1 VAADFETRTAD
12 WLTFP
17 EAVARVRAVAP
28 LPAVSLPL
36 VEAVG
41 LAVARELRSA
51 LTLPPGPTSH
61 MDGYAVRSTDV
72 VRSDDAGFSA
82 ALPVIGTS
90 RPGHPPTGPLAP
102 GSAARVMTGGLIPE
116 GADTVVPVE
125 KTDREEAARG
135 RVRIAFA
142 SDTESA
148 VRPGAHIRPA
158 GEEVENG
165 ERLAA
170 RGDTVTPPLLALVA
184 ATGTSNL
191 LVHPAPRVAVLVT
204 GDELVPTGD
213 PEALAGGTRR
223 ADVLSPT
230 LPAFVRAAG
239 GAPLPPVRVTDDRAK
254 LGKALQESADAADLV
269 ITTGGASM
277 GEADLVKSALDDLG
291 FELDFWRV
299 RMRPGSPMSFGRLHQ
314 GGRSIPVLG
323 LPGNPVSA
331 MVTFLTLGVPA
342 LRTLGGHANA
352 HLPAVRAIV
361 REPLRGPADLRVY
374 LRVTLAAEGEG
385 RWGARL
391 SAPQGSGAIRNLALA
406 DGLAVLAE
414 GVGEIPPG
422 ESVPVLLL
430 PRFGWAENS

>member
-1 VAADFETRTAD
+1 MAADFETRTAD

-17 EAVARVRAVAP
+17 EALDRVRSVDP

-36 VEAVG
+36 VDALG
-41 LAVARELRSA
+41 LAVAREVRSA

-61 MDGYAVRSTDV
+61 MDGYAVRTADV
-72 VRSDDAGFSA
+72 VLSRDVAFA
-82 ALPVIGTS
+82 VALPVIGTS

-116 GADTVVPVE
+116 GADAVVPVE
-125 KTDREEAARG
+125 KTDREQAAPG
-135 RVRIAFA
+135 RVRIVFA
-142 SDTESA
+142 SGAENP
-148 VRPGAHIRPA
+148 VRAGAHIRPA

-170 RGDTVTPPLLALVA
+170 PGDTVTPPLLALVA
-184 ATGTSNL
+184 ATGTSSL

-204 GDELVPTGD
+204 GDELVPAGD
-213 PEALAGGTRR
+213 VDALAGGTRR

-239 GAPLPPVRVTDDRAK
+239 GAPLTPARVEDDRAK
-254 LGKALQESADAADLV
+254 LGKALLDAAAAADLV

-277 GEADLVKSALDDLG
+277 GEADLVKNALDDVG
-291 FELDFWRV
+291 FELDFWRI
-299 RMRPGSPMSFGRLHQ
+299 RMRPGSPMSFGRLRRDD
-314 GGRSIPVLG
+314 RSVPVLG

-352 HLPAVRAIV
+352 HLPTLRAVA

-374 LRVTLAAEGEG
+374 LRVTLDAEGEG

-414 GVGEIPPG
+414 GVGEVTEG